1 MKKFMLLCFVIL
13 LCLTLVSCK
22 SKDYDEANILL
33 NQGKYSDAL
42 PLFESLGEY
51 KDSLDKVKECKY
63 HLARILLCLEMDLND
78 EFALPP
84 VIDVYDSNAS
94 DTDIAKAKVLLES
107 IGDYEESNS
116 MLEKLDD
123 IQEYDK
129 AVSLFEKGNFDEAL
143 PIFEKFIDIET
154 FHTQRYISAIEI
166 LSKVKGRWTGELEG
180 DIDYRDYF
188 SEQLSNGSIS
198 CEIGP
203 PYSIDSSWFSDCDW
217 CANARININ
226 AGYYVIKCGWS
237 GNNLSY
243 KTFSRAMEEGFH
255 HTTNSEED
263 QLGQRIFILNE
274 NAYDLLF
281 PSRMGIYS
289 RIYISFNPS
298 FTQMTIMEVPYDI
311 NMSMAYQSEANSV
324 NLTKE
329 K

>member
-237 GNNLSY
+237 GLV
-243 KTFSRAMEEGFH
+243 
-255 HTTNSEED
+255 
-263 QLGQRIFILNE
+263 L
-274 NAYDLLF
+274 
-281 PSRMGIYS
+281 
-289 RIYISFNPS
+289 
-298 FTQMTIMEVPYDI
+298 
-311 NMSMAYQSEANSV
+311 
-324 NLTKE
+324 
-329 K
+329 